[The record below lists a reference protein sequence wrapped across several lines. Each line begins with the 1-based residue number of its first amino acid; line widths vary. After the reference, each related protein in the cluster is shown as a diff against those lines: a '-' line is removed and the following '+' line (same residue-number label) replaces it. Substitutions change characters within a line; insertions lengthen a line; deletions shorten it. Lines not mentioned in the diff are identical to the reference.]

1 MGAHAPGLVRA
12 VALVGPTGTGKTN
25 LMEALLI
32 ASGARQAR
40 AGGGPGATVGD
51 SSPEARARGHSVEL
65 NFAGFDYM
73 DDSYAVID
81 IPGAIDCAA
90 EGDFALPAVDL
101 AVVVAAP
108 DSAKAILLQP
118 TLKEL
123 ERLNIPH
130 LIFVNRIDTAR
141 EPLPR
146 LLEALAGVSERP
158 VVARQIPI
166 WDGEHVTGY
175 IDLALERAFAYR
187 DGAASERRPL
197 GAHEAEEK
205 DARFHMLEQLADFDD
220 ELLEQLVGDV
230 TPEQELV
237 FADLVKELNQGLITP
252 VFFGD
257 SAKGWGVRRLL
268 KALRHDA
275 AAPTASAER
284 LCADVPGVYV
294 IKTAYAGQAGKLT
307 YARVF
312 GGPLADG
319 AELTAPDGE
328 RSRAGGLFQ
337 VQGAATRK
345 IDKARAGDVVAIGKL
360 EHAAPGQYLSA
371 RGAAA
376 SISAKVSARTPVYGL
391 AIAAKVRNDDVRLA
405 SALAKLV
412 EEDPALA
419 VEHDADT
426 HEMVLTGQSDSHLKL
441 ALERM
446 KRRFTVDVATAP
458 PTTPYKET
466 ITGAVTQ
473 HARHKKQTGGHG
485 QFGDVIVE
493 IKPLKR
499 GEGFQFSQRITGG
512 VVPKQWIPAVEQGVR
527 DAMAKGPLG
536 FPVTDV
542 SVALIDGSYHAVD
555 SSEMA
560 FRQAGRLAMDEGL
573 RKCNPLLLEP
583 IERLKIHVPNACT
596 SGVTSLLPT
605 KRGQVLGFG
614 PREGWKGWDTVEAY
628 LPRSERGA
636 LIGELRSLSQ
646 GLGMFEFAFDH
657 MTEVTGR
664 TADDIIKG
672 KAEMAHA

>member
-1 MGAHAPGLVRA
+1 MGAHTPGLVRA

-32 ASGARQAR
+32 ASGAKQAR
-40 AGGGPGATVGD
+40 ASGGPGSTVGD
-51 SSPEARARGHSVEL
+51 SSPEAKARGHSVEL
-65 NFAGFDYM
+65 NFAGFDYL

-81 IPGAIDCAA
+81 CPGAVDCAA

-108 DSAKAILLQP
+108 DSAKAVLLQP

-130 LIFVNRIDTAR
+130 IIFVNRIDTAR
-141 EPLPR
+141 EPVPT

-166 WDGEHVTGY
+166 WEGENVTGY
-175 IDLALERAFAYR
+175 IDLALERAFDYA
-187 DGAASERRPL
+187 DSDPL
-197 GAHEAEEK
+197 KHHPLADHEAEEK
-205 DARFHMLEQLADFDD
+205 DARYHMLEQLADFDD
-220 ELLEQLVGDV
+220 ELLEQLISDV

-257 SAKGWGVRRLL
+257 SAKGWGVHRLL

-275 AAPTASAER
+275 ASPQTSAER
-284 LCADVPGVYV
+284 LGVQGAGAYV

-307 YARVF
+307 FARVF

-319 AELTAPDGE
+319 TELTAPDGE
-328 RSRAGGLFQ
+328 RNRAGGLFH
-337 VQGAATRK
+337 VQGGANTK
-345 IDKARAGDVVAIGKL
+345 IDKARAGDVIAIGKL
-360 EHAAPGQYLSA
+360 EHAAPGQFLSA
-371 RGAAA
+371 TGAAKA
-376 SISAKVSARTPVYGL
+376 IALDVSPRTPVYGL
-391 AIAAKVRNDDVRLA
+391 AISAKVRNDDVRLA
-405 SALAKLV
+405 GALQKLI
-412 EEDPALA
+412 EEDLALA

-441 ALERM
+441 TLERM
-446 KRRFTVDVATAP
+446 KRRYTVDVSTSP

-473 HARHKKQTGGHG
+473 HGRHKKQTGGHG

-542 SVALIDGSYHAVD
+542 SVVLIDGSYHAVD

-573 RKCNPLLLEP
+573 RKCSPQLLEP
-583 IERLKIHVPNACT
+583 IEKLSIHAPNSCT
-596 SGVTSLLPT
+596 SGVTSLISA

-614 PREGWKGWDTVEAY
+614 PREDWKGWDTVEAY
-628 LPRSERGA
+628 LPRAERGA

-646 GLGMFEFAFDH
+646 GLGVFEFAFDH

-664 TADDIIKG
+664 TADDIVKA
-672 KAEMAHA
+672 KAEAHA

>member
-1 MGAHAPGLVRA
+1 MDAHFPGLVRA
-12 VALVGPTGTGKTN
+12 VALVGPTGAGKTS

-32 ASGARQAR
+32 ASGARAAR
-40 AGGGPGATVGD
+40 SGGGTVGD
-51 SSPEARARGHSVEL
+51 SSPEAKARGHSVEL

-73 DDSYAVID
+73 DDAYAVID
-81 IPGAIDCAA
+81 CPGAVDCAA

-130 LIFVNRIDTAR
+130 LIFVNRMDQDR
-141 EPLPR
+141 EPLPK

-166 WDGEHVTGY
+166 WEGEHVSGY
-175 IDLALERAFAYR
+175 VDLALERAFAYR
-187 DGAASERRPL
+187 EGAPSEQLPGL
-197 GAHEAEEK
+197 GDHEAEEK

-220 ELLEQLVGDV
+220 ELLEQLVSDV

-237 FADLVKELNQGLITP
+237 FADLVRELNEGLITP

-257 SAKGWGVRRLL
+257 SAKGWGIRRLL

-275 AAPTASAER
+275 ASPQTSAQR
-284 LCADVPGVYV
+284 LGVPGTGAYV

-319 AELTAPDGE
+319 AELTGPDGG
-328 RSRAGGLFQ
+328 RNRVGGLFA
-337 VQGAATRK
+337 VQGAATKK

-360 EHAAPGQYLSA
+360 EHATPGQFLSA
-371 RGAAA
+371 AGAPAQVAA
-376 SISAKVSARTPVYGL
+376 PVAPRPPVFGF
-391 AIAAKVRNDDVRLA
+391 AIAAKARGDDVRLA

-419 VEHDADT
+419 IEHDTDT
-426 HEMVLTGQSDSHLKL
+426 HEMVLVGQSESHLRL
-441 ALERM
+441 SLERM
-446 KRRFTVDVATAP
+446 KRRFTVEVDAAAP
-458 PTTPYKET
+458 STPYKET

-499 GEGFQFSQRITGG
+499 GEGFQFAQRVTGG

-527 DAMAKGPLG
+527 DAMVKGPLG
-536 FPVTDV
+536 FPVTDF
-542 SVALIDGSYHAVD
+542 SVTLIDGSYHAVD

-573 RKCNPLLLEP
+573 RKCHPQLLEP
-583 IERLKIHVPNACT
+583 IERLSIHIPMACT
-596 SGVTSLLPT
+596 SGVTSLLAA

-614 PREGWKGWDTVEAY
+614 PREDWRGWDTVEAY
-628 LPRSERGA
+628 LPRAERGA

-646 GLGMFEFAFDH
+646 GLGVFEFAYDH

-664 TADDIIKG
+664 TADDIIK
-672 KAEMAHA
+672 AREAVTA